1 MMIELL
7 TSLLTE
13 SLYPGAQL
21 SFIGTTAAIIMG
33 TAMAG
38 AAVAKGM
45 GAAAAA
51 KAQGRALGN
60 AKAYMHAEVV
70 QINEL
75 SDQFQE
81 DKNKFGDDLDKIWE
95 GYQAGP
101 QLGSGGGFGGGG
113 AGRTYTLGQQK
124 ASQTT
129 ATAARQNLAPTGQ
142 AVSPQAD
149 FLARQVA
156 VQDIERLQNRQLGD
170 AQFAAAQ
177 EARGEQGLLA
187 TRGMSLGASE
197 DVAGLIAKKGAA
209 DAARKAAPYGAAA
222 GVFDAIGMTAGM
234 VGLSAPAAGA
244 GGPLP
249 SGSIAV
255 QGQGVGALSGPQG
268 SLAIPGLSSGAGA
281 TGGSLSGLLGAN
293 PLAPPGAAYGGPM
306 SSGKLT
312 FPGTGGSS
320 TGAGAGLGLSQLL
333 GQYGQGVEGGNGG
346 AYGQGLLGGKGGLY
360 GEGWDKFSFL
370 RELMKGNRG

>member
-1 MMIELL
+1 MIELL

-21 SFIGTTAAIIMG
+21 SFIGTTAAIVMG
-33 TAMAG
+33 SAMAAG
-38 AAVAKGM
+38 AVAKGM

-51 KAQGRALGN
+51 KAQSRALGN

-81 DKNKFGDDLDKIWE
+81 DKDKFGDDLDKIWDN
-95 GYQAGP
+95 YQ
-101 QLGSGGGFGGGG
+101 SGE
-113 AGRTYTLGQQK
+113 AKPNIAQQR

-129 ATAARQNLAPTGQ
+129 ANLARQNLAPTGQ
-142 AVSPQAD
+142 AVSPEAD
-149 FLARQVA
+149 HLARQVA
-156 VQDIERLQNRQLGD
+156 VQDVERLQNRQLGD

-197 DVAGLIAKKGAA
+197 DVAGLIAKKGSA

-222 GVFDAIGMTAGM
+222 GVFDAIGSTAGM
-234 VGLSAPAAGA
+234 IGMSASAPGV

-249 SGSIAV
+249 SGSVAV
-255 QGQGVGALSGPQG
+255 QGQGVGALGGSQG

-281 TGGSLSGLLGAN
+281 AGANPLLGAN
-293 PLAPPGAAYGGPM
+293 PLAPPGPM
-306 SSGKLT
+306 PSGKLT
-312 FPGTGGSS
+312 FPATGGSA

-333 GQYGQGVEGGNGG
+333 GQYGQGVEGGKGG
-346 AYGQGLLGGKGGLY
+346 AYGQDLLGGQGGSGLSRRLLEY
-360 GEGWDKFSFL
+360 LTK
-370 RELMKGNRG
+370 NT